1 MIDLLK
7 ECRVFKECS
16 DQELAQTAKICQ
28 KVSFKNGEPIFE
40 AGSSAEYLYVVGTGA
55 VELRFKVTHYQA
67 STGIALDRK
76 FRGDAFGWS
85 ALTEPY
91 VYTLSALAMQ
101 DCELVNLKANDMKGL
116 CNKNNHMGYVLMKNI
131 SEIIGERFASIQRI
145 LIDVIQQ
152 NLKEKEL

>member
-16 DQELAQTAKICQ
+16 DQELAQAAKICQ

-40 AGSSAEYLYVVGTGA
+40 ADSSAEYLYVVGTGA
-55 VELRFKVTHYQA
+55 VELRFKVTQYQA

-76 FRGDAFGWS
+76 FKGDVFGWS

-91 VYTLSALAMQ
+91 IYTLSALAMQ